1 MFQSC
6 GEWTVRINDS
16 VQSKRHVNLSNFA
29 RSCSLR
35 IPRHATPTA
44 ISFKHPGRRRKPGL
58 SRAGRDLPKVA
69 PGVSRVLRSLRDFQ
83 GPPPPC
89 PPGGTLLIK
98 PLQKAEGR
106 GLERPEP
113 PRSCCPG
120 RLLGPEPRANAFQEG
135 IRIFLCDVEGEI
147 DSIASEHGAK
157 RRERTA
163 PSGKRRPSRPGSAKH
178 LQFN

>member
-1 MFQSC
+1 MP
-6 GEWTVRINDS
+6 INDS
-16 VQSKRHVNLSNFA
+16 AQSKCHVNLSILPDLA
-29 RSCSLR
+29 PSEY
-35 IPRHATPTA
+35 PDMGPQTPSPSSTLG
-44 ISFKHPGRRRKPGL
+44 GRKKPSL

-69 PGVSRVLRSLRDFQ
+69 PGVSHMPRSLRDFQ
-83 GPPPPC
+83 GPRVA
-89 PPGGTLLIK
+89 TLLIK

-120 RLLGPEPRANAFQEG
+120 CLLGPEPRANAFQEG

-163 PSGKRRPSRPGSAKH
+163 PPGKRRPSRPGSAKH

>member
-1 MFQSC
+1 MLPPHTQTC
-6 GEWTVRINDS
+6 DPN
-16 VQSKRHVNLSNFA
+16 RHLLQAPWAAKKA
-29 RSCSLR
+29 RSEQSGKGFAQSR
-35 IPRHATPTA
+35 TRSQSHAKIFEGFPGTA
-44 ISFKHPGRRRKPGL
+44 
-58 SRAGRDLPKVA
+58 
-69 PGVSRVLRSLRDFQ
+69 
-83 GPPPPC
+83 PPPC